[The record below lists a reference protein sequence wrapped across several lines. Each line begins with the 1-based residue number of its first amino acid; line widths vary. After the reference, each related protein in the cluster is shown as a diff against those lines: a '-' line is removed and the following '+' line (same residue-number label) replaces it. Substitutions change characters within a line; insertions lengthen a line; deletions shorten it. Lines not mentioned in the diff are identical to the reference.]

1 MFFDRLSSP
10 ASLLRTALW
19 CDAASSAVMG
29 LGLIAGAS
37 LLAGPLGLPA
47 APMRAIGIGFLP
59 FAAFVGWLA
68 SRPLPPRAGVWLV
81 IAINIV
87 WVIESLA
94 LLASDW
100 IAPTPLGSG
109 FLLLQ
114 AAAVVVLASLE
125 WTGLRRCHGA
135 VQAA

>member
-1 MFFDRLSSP
+1 MFLDRFASP
-10 ASLLRTALW
+10 ASLLRTVLW
-19 CDAASSAVMG
+19 CDAASSAAMG
-29 LGLIAGAS
+29 LGLIAGAG
-37 LLAGPLGLPA
+37 LLAAPLGLPE

-59 FAAFVGWLA
+59 FAAFAGWLA

-94 LLASDW
+94 LLASDG

-109 FLLLQ
+109 FVLLQ
-114 AAAVVVLASLE
+114 AAAVAVLAGLE
-125 WTGLRRCHGA
+125 WTGLRRCRGA